1 MKHFAP
7 ARMRVE
13 RDVVTRVTR
22 VLKGK
27 GKLNINVG
35 QQVTPPE
42 IIGEA
47 RISSGFRTLNLS
59 ELLSVSPRDVDKFL
73 VGKLHQRIYKGEL
86 LAFKKE
92 WLGGKKVVTAPT
104 DGVLDFLNTETGELK
119 IAFLPK
125 NAKLPAGVYGIV
137 EEVDEERGQAVI
149 RTEVTR
155 IYGMFGSGHSRDGTL
170 HILRKNDDLI
180 GKSEIQT
187 GYEGY
192 VLVGGSLFFKDTIS
206 AAISD
211 GVSGIII
218 GGIDA
223 GDYRGMAGGRL
234 VFPRKLDNDIGISVV
249 VCEGFG
255 SIPIGDDIFKVLSEY
270 DGKFVFID
278 GNKAVV
284 SLPSPHSSSL
294 VRIKNTKLP
303 SLQSFGLK
311 IGREREEA
319 LELKIGLRVRVVGN
333 SYQGEQGK
341 LVAIDDS
348 LTLLPSGLRT
358 YLATIET
365 ARRKLQIPVA
375 NLEIIG

>member
-7 ARMRVE
+7 ARVRVE
-13 RDVVTRVTR
+13 KDTVTRVTR

-27 GKLNINVG
+27 GKLNVSVG

-47 RISSGFRTLNLS
+47 GISSGFRTLNLAR
-59 ELLSVSPRDVDKFL
+59 LLSVSPHNVDRFL
-73 VGKLHQRIYKGEL
+73 VPKMHQRIYKGEL
-86 LAFKKE
+86 LALKKG
-92 WLGGKKVVTAPT
+92 WLLGGKKVVTAPA

-119 IAFLPK
+119 INFLPK

-137 EEVDEERGQAVI
+137 ESVDGERGQVVI
-149 RTEVTR
+149 RTQVCR
-155 IYGMFGSGHSRDGTL
+155 IHGMFGSGHSRDGTL
-170 HILRKNDDLI
+170 HILRKKDDLI

-187 GYEGY
+187 SYEGH
-192 VLVGGSLFFKDTIS
+192 VLVGGGLFFKDTIS
-206 AAISD
+206 AAISS
-211 GVSGIII
+211 GVNGLIS

-278 GNKAVV
+278 GNKGVI

-294 VRIKNTKLP
+294 AKVRGTKLSDSEIFQSKDMMELKTGLKVRI
-303 SLQSFGLK
+303 
-311 IGREREEA
+311 
-319 LELKIGLRVRVVGN
+319 VGN
-333 SYQGEQGK
+333 SYSGEQGK
-341 LVAIDDS
+341 LAAIDES
-348 LTLLPSGLRT
+348 LTLLPSGLRAC
-358 YLATIET
+358 LATIET
-365 ARRKLQIPVA
+365 ARRKLQVPVA
-375 NLEIIG
+375 NLEVIG